1 MKLRHVLLAL
11 VTLLFVA
18 SAVMAQP
25 RGGPPG
31 RDPSQALDNM
41 IRQLDKNGDG
51 VITPDEVDPQF
62 RLVYERMASRAG
74 LDPTK
79 PIKVQDLKDAMQ
91 NRGPR
96 GGGPG
101 GGPGGPPAAVASG
114 TRPGQTPASS
124 VPGFGVEAKPVAV
137 PGFSPSAAGGASPGS
152 ASAPPSGGKPV
163 AKSPSSSGYSSTLT
177 SGRKSYRLSTPQE
190 RPVPKG
196 LPAWFIEKDVHQNG
210 QITMFEWGAGKTWT
224 DELAGD
230 FAKYDLNNDGIITDK
245 EAIKAEALIKAGLL
259 ATVRPAG
266 GSGFSPPPARTIS
279 EPPAAASLEA
289 MYALPQGGVDDHVK
303 FINTLTAY
311 KPQTPEEDLA
321 YRVNYRRATSEAAE
335 KILKENLDPNSI
347 PSRTARYTL
356 LLNRIY
362 ALAQG
367 TPQEQQK
374 TLDDAKAYMEER
386 IKNGRGIAGVTVAMS
401 LGQTLEQMGEYQR
414 AADALREFAEMT
426 AKSGDRNLSGATDQM
441 RQTAERLA
449 AAAKDFRREGQKLV
463 LLPKGRLIPLDLSRQ
478 ANLDIETFG
487 ANAGS
492 GLAEIPRGWTSLG
505 GVKFQVGARVIQL
518 AGDQPRGGPEA
529 RGRPAKVEGIAVDRK
544 IVRLY
549 VLHSGQWGGV
559 GGTPVGEYR
568 LHYEDGS
575 STAFPIIYGED
586 LCDWYTRGS
595 QFPATRARVVWTGNN
610 LNAGNARSTLRLCL
624 SGWENPHPDKKVT
637 SLDYVS
643 TSTRC
648 APFCVAITVEEPDG
662 AR

>member
-1 MKLRHVLLAL
+1 MRLRHVLLAF

-31 RDPSQALDNM
+31 GDQSAVIDRM
-41 IRQLDKNGDG
+41 IRQLDKNADG
-51 VITPDEVDPQF
+51 VISPDEIDPRTRPQWLD
-62 RLVYERMASRAG
+62 RVASRSG
-74 LDPTK
+74 LDLTK

-91 NRGPR
+91 NPGPR

-124 VPGFGVEAKPVAV
+124 VPGFGVEAKPAAV
-137 PGFSPSAAGGASPGS
+137 PGFGASAAGGASPGS

-163 AKSPSSSGYSSTLT
+163 ARSPSSSGNSSTLT

-190 RPVPKG
+190 RPSPKG
-196 LPAWFIEKDVHQNG
+196 LPSWFIEKDVRQCG
-210 QITMFEWGAGKTWT
+210 QITMFEWGAGQTWT
-224 DELAGD
+224 DELAAD
-230 FAKYDLNNDGIITDK
+230 FAQYDLNNDGIITAQ
-245 EAIKAEALIKAGLL
+245 EAIKAVAGIR
-259 ATVRPAG
+259 A
-266 GSGFSPPPARTIS
+266 
-279 EPPAAASLEA
+279 PAAAPVKPAVGTYASPVPAESPA
-289 MYALPQGGVDDHVK
+289 GMYALPQGGVDDHVK

-335 KILKENLDPNSI
+335 KILKENLDLNSI

-426 AKSGDRNLSGATDQM
+426 AKSGDASLSGATDKM

-463 LLPKGRLIPLDLSRQ
+463 LPPRGRLIPLDLSGQ
-478 ANLDIETFG
+478 ANMDLESFG
-487 ANAGS
+487 ANVGS
-492 GLAEIPRGWTSLG
+492 GLAEIPRGWTSFA
-505 GVKFQVGARVIQL
+505 GVKFEVGARVIQL

-575 STAFPIIYGED
+575 STAFPIIFGED
-586 LCDWYTRGS
+586 VCDWYNTGNQS
-595 QFPATRARVVWTGNN
+595 AATRAATRATVAWTGNN
-610 LNAGNARSTLRLCL
+610 LNASSRGRSTLRLYL
-624 SGWENPHPDKKVT
+624 RAWENPHPDKKVT

-643 TSTRC
+643 TLTPC
-648 APFCVAITVEEPDG
+648 NPFCVAITVEEPDG